1 MTDLAGASSAELYN
15 ALFDRPVAGSSS
27 KINTNISYLVAPFSM
42 VATLPIEVVACLDIN
57 RRVFP
62 HLDMDHLGESV
73 DVGWKDGLGL
83 GVWTVNRQCLAKDEK
98 DELR

>member
-1 MTDLAGASSAELYN
+1 MTDLAGASSAELYD
-15 ALFDRPVAGSSS
+15 ALFHRPVAGSSS
-27 KINTNISYLVAPFSM
+27 KINPNISYLVAPFSM

-73 DVGWKDGLGL
+73 DVGWKDGLSL
-83 GVWTVNRQCLAKDEK
+83 GIWTVNQQCLTENGMG
-98 DELR
+98 EMR